1 MPNHHEP
8 EPDTGHQAIS
18 NTDTSSTP
26 GTLGGYPP
34 LPAVSWIDQPVQ
46 VSFTGEPLDDGL
58 PFGNTITVGVVDH
71 ATNPGFD
78 TSSTEAAAEREWAA
92 DTDTRPLVRLDANY
106 KSTRPGPFPV
116 DLTRTAAVGLV
127 AALLAAVED
136 TFHLSRVGSLR
147 ATEALALLD
156 DLAAVDEALL
166 DLRAHA
172 VTDLA
177 QAPDRAAAARALHMP
192 TTPHATIPPVSE
204 PSTGDAEG
212 DAGPTTGGAR

>member
-1 MPNHHEP
+1 MTNHHEP
-8 EPDTGHQAIS
+8 EPNEPNTGHQTIS
-18 NTDTSSTP
+18 NTDTSGMP
-26 GTLGGYPP
+26 GTPVGYPP

-46 VSFTGEPLDDGL
+46 VSFTGEPLDDDL
-58 PFGNTITVGVVDH
+58 PFGNTITVEVLDY

-106 KSTRPGPFPV
+106 KATRPGPHPV
-116 DLTRTAAVGLV
+116 DLTRRAAVALV

-136 TFHLSRVGSLR
+136 TFHHTRVGSLR

-172 VTDLA
+172 VSDLA
-177 QAPDRAAAARALHMP
+177 AAPERAEAGRAAEASDDP
-192 TTPHATIPPVSE
+192 T
-204 PSTGDAEG
+204 PSR
-212 DAGPTTGGAR
+212 GAR